1 MNTYPYIGCLNPRR
15 IVDRSGHKRMVA
27 CGYCEA
33 CSNRK
38 SAMSTLKV
46 QLEDKGSKYC
56 KFITLTYSND
66 YVPLTRFDKPD
77 IFGYTSLLKKD
88 YNEDFNQPFERI
100 DYTDSEIS
108 LLEAKANLHG
118 FIPVLCKKDA
128 QLFFKRFR
136 RQIDRFYAKQ
146 RLLPHSEYISKEDF
160 KIRYYLVGEYG
171 PVHFRPHY
179 HILIWCESRIL
190 HSAMESLVSKAW
202 PYGRIDCQT
211 PVDDVAT
218 YVASYVN
225 GNCNL
230 PRILKSREI
239 KPFCLH
245 SFHLGE
251 KVLKIQRE
259 EVYELQPAEFVRRSL
274 VLGKKSRT
282 FNLWSSLTSFYFPR
296 CRAYAECTESERLFR
311 YTIYESASQWAGTTS
326 PARIVKKIVDFFCID
341 YLFNPVT
348 TSCRQYKIL
357 KYFDHFFDLIEHPLR
372 PTRLSKEQRFN
383 RFVRR
388 VYLDISKSKH
398 FIQFCCDS
406 NPMKYLPV
414 LRKIDN
420 FYKDIELSRLNNFLS
435 IQEDYYNS
443 HLFNSGSFAFMYDE
457 ISRTY
462 GVLYDRHEF
471 FSSLGFKAYRSYQK
485 DLFEK
490 LVKHKKQNDL
500 NKCFI
505 Y

>member
-1 MNTYPYIGCLNPRR
+1 MNTYPYIGCFNPRR
-15 IVDRSGHKRMVA
+15 IVDRTGHKRMVA
-27 CGYCEA
+27 CGRCEA

-77 IFGYTSLLKKD
+77 IFGYTSLLKKN
-88 YNEDFNQPFERI
+88 YNGDFNQPFERI
-100 DYTDSEIS
+100 DYSDSEIT
-108 LLEAKANLHG
+108 LLEVKANLHG

-128 QLFFKRFR
+128 QLFLKRLR
-136 RQIDRFYAKQ
+136 RQIDRFFAKQ
-146 RLLPHSEYISKEDF
+146 RLLPHSEYISQEDF

-179 HILIWCESRIL
+179 HILIWCESRLL

-202 PYGRIDCQT
+202 QYGRIDCQT
-211 PVDDVAT
+211 PVNDVAT

-251 KVLKIQRE
+251 KILKIQRD
-259 EVYELQPAEFVRRSL
+259 EVYELQPSEFVRRSL
-274 VLGKKSRT
+274 VLGKKIRT
-282 FNLWSSLTSFYFPR
+282 FNLWCSLTSFYFPR
-296 CRAYAECTESERLFR
+296 CRAYAECSESERLFR
-311 YTIYESASQWAGTTS
+311 YTIFETASQWARTTS
-326 PARIVKKIVDFFCID
+326 PARIVRKIVDYFVSDAPFSSI
-341 YLFNPVT
+341 VT
-348 TSCRQYKIL
+348 TPRQYRML
-357 KYFDHFFDLIEHPLR
+357 DYFFHFYDLVEYPLR
-372 PTRLSKEQRFN
+372 PSRLSREQRFE

-406 NPMKYLPV
+406 NPVKYLSI

-420 FYKDIELSRLNNFLS
+420 FYKDMDLNRLNVFLAN
-435 IQEDYYNS
+435 QEEYYQN
-443 HLFNSGSFAFMYDE
+443 HVFNSGSFAFMYDE
-457 ISRTY
+457 ISSYYKITY
-462 GVLYDRHEF
+462 SKRDFVT
-471 FSSLGFKAYRSYQK
+471 SLGFRAYKSFQV

-490 LVKHKKQNDL
+490 LVKHKEQNDL
-500 NKCFI
+500 NKCFT